1 MLLGGVFEEFR
12 NMWLEYDRLNPR
24 DYFSSPGLSWD
35 AMLKERVIKLD
46 LITDVY
52 MYQFIEKKV

>member
-1 MLLGGVFEEFR
+1 MLLRGVFEEFR

-24 DYFSSPGLSWD
+24 EYFSSPGLSWD

-52 MYQFIEKKV
+52 MYQLIEKKV